1 MKKKSIVTLGTVMPY
16 LDFRL
21 GRWFESILVE
31 EIDLDL
37 LVIWNGDIG
46 VDVRIR
52 VLFRIGHS
60 HGYVGPDLALLRKWA
75 QESEM
80 SIRVTRLDWLLHRPT
95 VKATANLKS

>member
-1 MKKKSIVTLGTVMPY
+1 MKKNSIVILGTVMPY

-60 HGYVGPDLALLRKWA
+60 HGYVGSDFALLRKWA

-80 SIRVTRLDWLLHRPT
+80 SIRVIRLHWLLQT
-95 VKATANLKS
+95 NS

>member
-1 MKKKSIVTLGTVMPY
+1 MRGYTCDDVKKNSIVILGTVMPY

-31 EIDLDL
+31 EIDVDL

-60 HGYVGPDLALLRKWA
+60 HGYVGPDFALLRKW
-75 QESEM
+75 
-80 SIRVTRLDWLLHRPT
+80 TRP
-95 VKATANLKS
+95 KE